1 MRMLATTAL
10 TLVAIGGTAVA
21 ADLSRPVYKP
31 VPPLP
36 PVMQNWSGFYV
47 GLNAGGGI
55 GTGSS
60 DFSIAG
66 VPAFASVDNQL
77 QGAIGGGQAGF
88 NWQAGAAVLGV
99 EADFQASGLKGS
111 LTTPCLPGLCGA
123 PLTATY
129 SQKVPWFGTA
139 RARIGYAANGWLL
152 YATGGYAYAR
162 LETDASAVAGPATA
176 TFTLR
181 ETRNG
186 WTAGT
191 GIEVEFAP
199 RWSARLEYLY
209 FDFGNTSSSLVLTGL
224 PTITDDA
231 HLTMNVVRGGVN
243 FRF

>member
-1 MRMLATTAL
+1 MRTLATTAL
-10 TLVAIGGTAVA
+10 TLVTIGGTAVA

-66 VPAFASVDNQL
+66 VPAFASVDNHL

-123 PLTATY
+123 LLTATY

-139 RARIGYAANGWLL
+139 RARIGYAAKLRLCAAGNRRLSCRGPGDRDVHL
-152 YATGGYAYAR
+152 AR
-162 LETDASAVAGPATA
+162 EPKRLDRRHRHRGRVRPALE
-176 TFTLR
+176 R
-181 ETRNG
+181 Q
-186 WTAGT
+186 
-191 GIEVEFAP
+191 
-199 RWSARLEYLY
+199 ARI
-209 FDFGNTSSSLVLTGL
+209 SV
-224 PTITDDA
+224 
-231 HLTMNVVRGGVN
+231 
-243 FRF
+243 FRFRQHQLEPGPDRAADYHRRRPPHHERGPRRSELPVLGRFHQR